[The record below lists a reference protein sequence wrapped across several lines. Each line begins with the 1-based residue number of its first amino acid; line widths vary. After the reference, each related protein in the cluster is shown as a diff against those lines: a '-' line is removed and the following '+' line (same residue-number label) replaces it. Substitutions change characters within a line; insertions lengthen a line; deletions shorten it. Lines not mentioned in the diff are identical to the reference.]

1 MRIMR
6 TKIPD
11 SREIY
16 DSVASIAYV
25 YDAVSYRVD
34 DLISMLSLLC
44 SLAWYA
50 DLMYIGIF
58 SHQRMDLE
66 KQFQG
71 FVFGI
76 VSSSFLFWIV
86 IV

>member
-1 MRIMR
+1 MR

-16 DSVASIAYV
+16 DSVTSIAYV

-34 DLISMLSLLC
+34 DLISMLSLLS

-50 DLMYIGIF
+50 DLIDVYRHLF
-58 SHQRMDLE
+58 SPKD
-66 KQFQG
+66 G
-71 FVFGI
+71 
-76 VSSSFLFWIV
+76 S
-86 IV
+86 